1 MHLQLSVLIVD
12 TAYRIFNPLYH
23 FLRVFFLIVRES
35 LYDSSCKI
43 SFFIYAFF
51 IFIIYFCFA
60 RNMLLTL
67 ILDKRIKIGVLEWKI
82 IRILRE
88 EREKKWGKYLE
99 FLFASFA
106 HYEVGRSFE

>member
-1 MHLQLSVLIVD
+1 
-12 TAYRIFNPLYH
+12 
-23 FLRVFFLIVRES
+23 
-35 LYDSSCKI
+35 
-43 SFFIYAFF
+43 
-51 IFIIYFCFA
+51 
-60 RNMLLTL
+60 MLLTL

-106 HYEVGRSFE
+106 HYKVGRSFE